1 MKREQWGSRFGFI
14 MAAAGSAV
22 GLGNIWK
29 FPYLAGTEGGG
40 AFLAVYLLIMAT
52 IGVGLIMAEIAI
64 GRAAKLNPVGA
75 FRALGGKLWM
85 PTGILGVVTSFLIL
99 SFYSVVGGW
108 TIAYLVKSVV
118 GSIHVNEPELL
129 AGQFTELVSGI
140 GEPILYHGAFMVLT
154 IGIVLLGVAKGI
166 ERAVKVLMPLLFVL
180 LMVLVVRSVTL
191 PGAWEGIEFFLVP
204 DWSQVD
210 GPMIRTALGQAFFSL
225 SLGMGAMITYGSYLD
240 RGADIPNAAYW
251 VVFLAAMVAVLGG
264 LLVLPAVFAFGMDP
278 AAGPG
283 LTFITLPAV
292 FGEMIGGY
300 FFQILFF
307 AMLLIAALTSSISLL
322 AIPVAYFAEEFR
334 VSRKWSAIIVGFL
347 IFLLGI
353 PCSLAMG
360 IWGDVKFFGMNIFDL
375 MAYGVD
381 AYTLPLG
388 GILTALFAGWIV
400 LEKVGQELTNE
411 GTLQFG
417 LMTSFTWIMRIVAP
431 MAVLWV
437 MVSGLLAG

>member
-1 MKREQWGSRFGFI
+1 MGKPLWLHYGFI

-40 AFLAVYLLIMAT
+40 AFLAVYLIIMAT

-85 PTGILGVVTSFLIL
+85 PTGILGVITSFLIL
-99 SFYSVVGGW
+99 PFYSVVGGW
-108 TIAYLVKSVV
+108 TIAYLAKSVV

-129 AGQFTELVSGI
+129 AGQFTELVSAV
-140 GEPILYHGAFMVLT
+140 GEPILYHGIFMILT
-154 IGIVLLGVAKGI
+154 IGIVLMGVAEGI
-166 ERAVKVLMPLLFVL
+166 ERSVKVLMPLLFVL

-191 PGAWEGIEFFLVP
+191 PGAWEGIEFFLKP

-210 GPMIRTALGQAFFSL
+210 GSMIRTALGQAFFSL

-240 RGADIPNAAYW
+240 HRVDIPNAAYW
-251 VVFLAAMVAVLGG
+251 VVFLASMVAVLGG

-322 AIPVAYFAEEFR
+322 AIPVAYFVEDFG

-347 IFLLGI
+347 IFLMGI

-360 IWGDVKFFGMNIFDL
+360 VWGDVKFFGMNFFDL

-381 AYTLPLG
+381 TYTLPLG
-388 GILTALFAGWIV
+388 GILTALFAGWVV
-400 LEKVGQELTNE
+400 LEKVGKELTNQ
-411 GTLQFG
+411 GALQFK

-431 MAVLWV
+431 AAVLWV
-437 MVSGLLAG
+437 MISGLVAG